1 MKAAKEQ
8 GLVPK
13 DLKSRAFSNHLTK
26 EKVKIQILYVYTINV
41 FCYLLLFA
49 LYFSFYSHL
58 LETKQDVAD
67 FFDSTLETPSDPT
80 TPYTIH
86 HHSGPDDDGQWRF
99 LAVISSESEL
109 YS

>member
-1 MKAAKEQ
+1 M
-8 GLVPK
+8 
-13 DLKSRAFSNHLTK
+13 FSVT
-26 EKVKIQILYVYTINV
+26 Y
-41 FCYLLLFA
+41 
-49 LYFSFYSHL
+49 SYSHYIFPYSHH